1 MLKGGHYTGH
11 SRIVVPL
18 KQYLMEWVRKD
29 SSLCPAR
36 GHMEIEIR
44 KLDADP
50 IKGRS
55 VAYYLQLRSF
65 KGAPV
70 NVLWH

>member
-11 SRIVVPL
+11 WRIVVPL
-18 KQYLMEWVRKD
+18 KQYLMEWVSKD
-29 SSLCPAR
+29 LTLCPAR

-50 IKGRS
+50 IRGRS
-55 VAYYLQLRSF
+55 VTKYI
-65 KGAPV
+65 
-70 NVLWH
+70 